1 MRILLVFIVILSL
14 SSCGYR
20 EKRNAEVLDSWIG
33 STEQEI
39 VSAWG
44 RPDSD
49 YDSGNMRYL
58 TWSDTSLCE
67 GCGGWKDAEGNYNDT
82 LNNCKYTFIFES
94 GRVVSWEY
102 RGCIF

>member
-49 YDSGNMRYL
+49 YDSGNMR
-58 TWSDTSLCE
+58 
-67 GCGGWKDAEGNYNDT
+67 
-82 LNNCKYTFIFES
+82 
-94 GRVVSWEY
+94 
-102 RGCIF
+102 